1 MTNTTMSE
9 LLVAYNKGNKRAH
22 EEIMKRCLNF
32 VQRRIFAN
40 NIDCPY
46 QKDELVMQV
55 IVKILTKL
63 NTFIPD
69 EVKPDKGFWGWVSAI
84 CYNNY

>member
-9 LLVAYNKGNKRAH
+9 LLVAYNAENKRAH

-46 QKDELVMQV
+46 
-55 IVKILTKL
+55 
-63 NTFIPD
+63 
-69 EVKPDKGFWGWVSAI
+69 
-84 CYNNY
+84 